1 MLQAAKR
8 AGAAAESRPDRHAA
22 TGSARSVGPTGHA
35 GLEPRPMV
43 TPSLPQPVLER
54 REDRVTALTIV
65 VAFVRARRPCLA
77 APGSRE
83 RRTARSPAVEAQCSR
98 QPRTTQVPAVAG
110 GIDGLL
116 MGARVGRHLGY
127 RICRHICLHIM
138 MWRPCSRRSCRSARL
153 SMGPSGPRLV
163 SIVPPAGHP
172 PPLGDNRRPLSSGG
186 VAEILQIPPEGCL
199 ARRWNGRRPST
210 APRIQVVRMEGSQAQ
225 PDGGLLMSYPPTD
238 PTSASRLSSPPHRTA
253 SNSSLAAA
261 VPASLERAELPELSD
276 PPTAATPRWRRH
288 SGPSAPTE
296 TGATRFPRRSTAASR
311 AELGV
316 RRPLIAQMPADRREQ
331 AISAIA
337 DLLIVQLKREA

>member
-35 GLEPRPMV
+35 GLEPRPRV

-54 REDRVTALTIV
+54 REDRVTALTMV

-83 RRTARSPAVEAQCSR
+83 RRRHGRQQSR
-98 QPRTTQVPAVAG
+98 RNAAASHGPPRCPAVAG

-116 MGARVGRHLGY
+116 MGARVGPHLGY

-138 MWRPCSRRSCRSARL
+138 MWRPCSRRSCRSAWL

-186 VAEILQIPPEGCL
+186 
-199 ARRWNGRRPST
+199 
-210 APRIQVVRMEGSQAQ
+210 
-225 PDGGLLMSYPPTD
+225 
-238 PTSASRLSSPPHRTA
+238 
-253 SNSSLAAA
+253 
-261 VPASLERAELPELSD
+261 
-276 PPTAATPRWRRH
+276 
-288 SGPSAPTE
+288 
-296 TGATRFPRRSTAASR
+296 
-311 AELGV
+311 
-316 RRPLIAQMPADRREQ
+316 
-331 AISAIA
+331 
-337 DLLIVQLKREA
+337 